1 MKPERIARDDA
12 GFTIIELV
20 IVVVIEAMI
29 VTALG
34 SAFVLVMNSSTTTKE
49 SLLRTND
56 ARFVASYIV
65 SDARNSSGPE
75 TSLSDT
81 ASCPDTSPP
90 VSGSQTVGSSTS
102 FSLHV
107 SQPREYYL
115 IWITKLAPD
124 VERFQTHVNE
134 VAAG

>member
-1 MKPERIARDDA
+1 MKPARIARDDA

-34 SAFVLVMNSSTTTKE
+34 SAFVLVMNSSTTVKE

-65 SDARNSSGPE
+65 SDARNSS
-75 TSLSDT
+75 
-81 ASCPDTSPP
+81 
-90 VSGSQTVGSSTS
+90 
-102 FSLHV
+102 
-107 SQPREYYL
+107 
-115 IWITKLAPD
+115 
-124 VERFQTHVNE
+124 
-134 VAAG
+134 